1 MENVSVESMEVLIV
15 GLKYIAVALCMFP
28 LGRVASAIGKIYSS
42 LIAEVS
48 RNPAARNSLFTYAL
62 IGFAL
67 AEAAGL
73 FAFVVGFII
82 LFS

>member
-1 MENVSVESMEVLIV
+1 MENTELIATAIKYIGV
-15 GLKYIAVALCMFP
+15 GLCMIPMGGVAAGIGSIFASL
-28 LGRVASAIGKIYSS
+28 VAEI
-42 LIAEVS
+42 S
-48 RNPAARNSLFTYAL
+48 RNPAAKNSLFTYAL

-73 FAFVVGFII
+73 YALVVAFII